1 MYTARLI
8 LILVDFIFGLIEL
21 VLGLRILLE
30 ILGANSSTPFVNWV
44 YTISGTLLNPFK
56 GIFPSP
62 VLQGRFV
69 LDISAIIALFVYALI
84 AYLISELIRW
94 ISYRSTMYD
103 DRPVVKRRV
112 VRD

>member
-8 LILVDFIFGLIEL
+8 LVLIDFIFGLIEI
-21 VLGLRILLE
+21 VLAVRILFEL
-30 ILGANSSTPFVNWV
+30 LGANSSTPFVSWV
-44 YTISGTLLNPFK
+44 YAISGTLLNPFR

-62 VLQGRFV
+62 VLQGKFV

-94 ISYRSTMYD
+94 VSYRSTLYETKT
-103 DRPVVKRRV
+103 VRRT
-112 VRD
+112 